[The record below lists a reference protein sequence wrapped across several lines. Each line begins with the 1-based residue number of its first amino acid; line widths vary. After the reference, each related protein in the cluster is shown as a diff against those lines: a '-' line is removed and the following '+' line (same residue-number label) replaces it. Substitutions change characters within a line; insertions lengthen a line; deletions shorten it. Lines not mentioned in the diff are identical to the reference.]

1 MKQQRTPTPE
11 EIIAA
16 QPNEQ
21 EKEKQLLMAYIRA
34 GHCNGCDGFKYSYSL
49 FCSNCMT
56 RLEPEWKDVIFQT
69 PVYSTTMVKQIQT
82 IAKYLNGGQP
92 LYVEETNG

>member
-1 MKQQRTPTPE
+1 MRKQATTPE

-16 QPNEQ
+16 QPSEQ
-21 EKEKQLLMAYIRA
+21 DKEKELLMAYIRA

-49 FCSNCMT
+49 FCPSCM
-56 RLEPEWKDVIFQT
+56 RRIRPEWTDVISQT